1 MSTDQRK
8 NQHKYSISKLLEC
21 VPNRFVLS
29 LAIAKRARQLKDG
42 AEPIIDISSYKD
54 LTPITIAMREIQEK
68 KLTPVLEKIT
78 ESDESIL
85 EEIEDY
91 LDNRTIEKLKDKALA
106 EKKEIE
112 LES

>member
-1 MSTDQRK
+1 MSN
-8 NQHKYSISKLLEC
+8 NQSNNSSNYSISELLER

-42 AEPIIDISSYKD
+42 AEPIIDIKSNKN

-68 KLTPVLEKIT
+68 KLVPVLEKIT
-78 ESDESIL
+78 QDDESIL

-91 LDNRTIEKLKDKALA
+91 LDTKTIEQLKDKALV

-112 LES
+112 FES